1 MQRRGGRTKRQSCSL
16 NAADDVIPMGPC
28 QTPGLSPFSEKQC
41 RQQRTDTT
49 RYSTAILQQQ
59 PSLNSSSPPPKS
71 LIPEILSVVPVS
83 VIWELI
89 NPAERSSLASQFKAG
104 TTPAWY
110 TALPS
115 DVQDYMSV
123 VKSQISAGALTA
135 TTSELN
141 TAANTGTAATATAT
155 STSGGSASSTSS
167 KGAAAQAAQPTGLTV
182 SALGALG
189 VLGLALAL

>member
-1 MQRRGGRTKRQSCSL
+1 MKFTTAFLFAATAWGVQHHHRR
-16 NAADDVIPMGPC
+16 
-28 QTPGLSPFSEKQC
+28 
-41 RQQRTDTT
+41 DTT
-49 RYSTAILQQQ
+49 NNGINLSAITSALENLMANQTASANFANI
-59 PSLNSSSPPPKS
+59 SPPPKS

-110 TALPS
+110 SALPS
-115 DVQDYMSV
+115 DVQSYMSV

-135 TTSELN
+135 TTSEIN
-141 TAANTGTAATATAT
+141 AVANTGTAATVTATASVT
-155 STSGGSASSTSS
+155 GATAGGLASSTSS
-167 KGAAAQAAQPTGLTV
+167 KGAAAQPTGLTV

>member
-1 MQRRGGRTKRQSCSL
+1 MKFTALLFTATAWGAQHHHR
-16 NAADDVIPMGPC
+16 
-28 QTPGLSPFSEKQC
+28 
-41 RQQRTDTT
+41 DTT
-49 RYSTAILQQQ
+49 DNGINLGAISSALGNLMGNQTASANFANI
-59 PSLNSSSPPPKS
+59 SPPPKS

-110 TALPS
+110 NALPS

-135 TTSELN
+135 TTSEPN
-141 TAANTGTAATATAT
+141 TAANTGTAATATAI

-167 KGAAAQAAQPTGLTV
+167 QGAAVQAAQPTGLAV

>member
-1 MQRRGGRTKRQSCSL
+1 MKFTVALLFATTAWGAQHHHRR
-16 NAADDVIPMGPC
+16 
-28 QTPGLSPFSEKQC
+28 
-41 RQQRTDTT
+41 DTT
-49 RYSTAILQQQ
+49 DNGINLGAITSALENLMANQTASANFANI
-59 PSLNSSSPPPKS
+59 SPPPKS

-110 TALPS
+110 SALPS

-135 TTSELN
+135 TAAETHM
-141 TAANTGTAATATAT
+141 AANTGTAATATT
-155 STSGGSASSTSS
+155 TTSGGSASSTSS
-167 KGAAAQAAQPTGLTV
+167 KGAAAQPTGLTV

>member
-1 MQRRGGRTKRQSCSL
+1 MGNQT
-16 NAADDVIPMGPC
+16 AANFANI
-28 QTPGLSPFSEKQC
+28 
-41 RQQRTDTT
+41 
-49 RYSTAILQQQ
+49 
-59 PSLNSSSPPPKS
+59 SPPPKS

-135 TTSELN
+135 TTSEPN
-141 TAANTGTAATATAT
+141 TAANTGTVATATAT
-155 STSGGSASSTSS
+155 STSGGPASSTSS
-167 KGAAAQAAQPTGLTV
+167 RGAAAQAAQPTGLTV